1 MDSAQRG
8 QKLREEAAKKEAQRR
23 LAQQELLL
31 QKDLDAV
38 GLSDLYRKLSAGSQ
52 VQYSPQV
59 PLTYAGSIS

>member
-1 MDSAQRG
+1 MLRWHAVDSVQRG

-38 GLSDLYRKLSAGSQ
+38 GLSDLYRKLSASSQ
-52 VQYSPQV
+52 VQHP
-59 PLTYAGSIS
+59 T